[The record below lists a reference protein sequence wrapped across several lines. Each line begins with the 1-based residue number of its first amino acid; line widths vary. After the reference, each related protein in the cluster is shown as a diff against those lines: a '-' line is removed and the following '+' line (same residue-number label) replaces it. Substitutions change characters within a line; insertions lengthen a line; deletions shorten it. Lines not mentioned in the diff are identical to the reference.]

1 MIYLRGAARCIP
13 LSECGLARGKRFTFY
28 DQVHTTGMDI
38 KQQISACAC
47 LTIGKDMTFR
57 DYAHKS
63 LMTGTTAP
71 IHHTPWLTAFD
82 DSIASYVDGNKKSS
96 SL

>member
-1 MIYLRGAARCIP
+1 
-13 LSECGLARGKRFTFY
+13 
-28 DQVHTTGMDI
+28 
-38 KQQISACAC
+38 
-47 LTIGKDMTFR
+47 MTFR

-82 DSIASYVDGNKKSS
+82 DSIASYVDGNKKSPS